1 MDDRFVN
8 LSDEVRRRSDLR
20 KADES
25 LLSTE
30 IDLSVRESFVGS
42 HQPCTVRI
50 VRTVRILYGNLPYL
64 PYLPATTCR
73 RLPAAGKYG
82 KSPFLTGGKSA
93 TGPSC
98 RGGKQPYFFVCV
110 MMTFKRCSCI
120 FMLVCYMLNKIRS
133 TLPNYAQR
141 ISKTTDSSS

>member
-8 LSDEVRRRSDLR
+8 VSDEVRRRIDLR

-64 PYLPATTCR
+64 PYLPAATCR

-82 KSPFLTGGKSA
+82 KSPFLMGGKSA
-93 TGPSC
+93 TC
-98 RGGKQPYFFVCV
+98 RHPPAEAASSPNIFDTRDVH
-110 MMTFKRCSCI
+110 FK
-120 FMLVCYMLNKIRS
+120 LRS
-133 TLPNYAQR
+133 
-141 ISKTTDSSS
+141 